1 MPVLLSLSLLLCSC
15 VLSLLLCSCV
25 LPLLPIIFA
34 AKPPRVSR
42 EQGFRC
48 DEPKL
53 LVRVRAILVLICVC
67 RLPATRFHRHFRFPL
82 SVFRVRGPLFCRCP
96 FSAPCTLFPAFCLR
110 CPLPRSAFRSSL
122 RVLLAVFRYPLAA
135 IRHPVLMSTFR
146 FPISAPLSAPRPL
159 STRYFPA
166 VRCRFLRPAAVSDLL
181 PVSRLLRCPL
191 PASRFTFFPLPL
203 YATPRAACCLTPLS
217 RLLRFLPSAFRFP
230 HLAYPRRVASAY
242 AVCCSRYPLRFLR
255 STC

>member
-25 LPLLPIIFA
+25 LSLLPIIFA

-53 LVRVRAILVLICVC
+53 LVRVRAILELICVC
-67 RLPATRFHRHFRFPL
+67 RLPAARFHRHFRFPL

-135 IRHPVLMSTFR
+135 IRRPVFDVHFSLSDLRSTFR
-146 FPISAPLSAPRPL
+146 SSSAFYSLFSRCPLSLSAPR
-159 STRYFPA
+159 
-166 VRCRFLRPAAVSDLL
+166 CRFRSASCFASAPRPT
-181 PVSRLLRCPL
+181 P
-191 PASRFTFFPLPL
+191 RFSLHVFFFFFPLTLQLPAQL
-203 YATPRAACCLTPLS
+203 AA
-217 RLLRFLPSAFRFP
+217 
-230 HLAYPRRVASAY
+230 
-242 AVCCSRYPLRFLR
+242 
-255 STC
+255 